1 MIELVELSKTYQTTQ
16 ALAPVNL
23 TISDHEIVGIVGKS
37 GSGKSTL
44 LRLINGVES
53 PTTGRIYLDGQHV
66 QALSKEEL
74 RQQKAQMGVIFQ
86 QFDLLNN
93 LTVTE
98 NVALPLKLQRQK
110 NPELVAELLAFVGL
124 TQKAKMYPASLSGG
138 EKQRVA
144 IARALV
150 RQPKYLLCD
159 EATSA
164 LDEANTN
171 EIITLLKKVHQRFSP
186 TILFVSH
193 ELETVKQLCTRVF
206 VFENSQYLGEIHNR
220 AEIAEQNEL
229 NYFET
234 VKARFL

>member
-98 NVALPLKLQRQK
+98 NVALPLKLQGQK

-164 LDEANTN
+164 LDEANTK

-206 VFENSQYLGEIHNR
+206 VFENSQYLGEIHNH
-220 AEIAEQNEL
+220 AEIAEQTEL

>member
-164 LDEANTN
+164 LDEANTK

-206 VFENSQYLGEIHNR
+206 VFENSQYLGEIHNH
-220 AEIAEQNEL
+220 AEIAEQTEL